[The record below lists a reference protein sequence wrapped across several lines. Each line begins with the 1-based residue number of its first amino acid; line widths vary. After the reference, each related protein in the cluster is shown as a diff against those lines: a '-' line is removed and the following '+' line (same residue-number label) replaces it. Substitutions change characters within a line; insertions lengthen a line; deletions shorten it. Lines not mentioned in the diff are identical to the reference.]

1 MSDLRIL
8 GISGSLRADSHN
20 SALLRA
26 AAKFAPEGVSVQLYQ
41 GLRDLPPYDQ
51 DSDTE
56 HVSAA
61 VAELRRQISEADG
74 VLIATPEYNYGVPGA
89 LKNAIDWASRPTPNS
104 SLKGKPVAI
113 MGAAPT
119 NFGGVRAQLS
129 LRQSFLWIDSLVVG
143 KPEVIVFRSHER
155 FDGEGNLVDESTR
168 ELIVGLLDALV
179 VKIRETAPVPVAA

>member
-26 AAKFAPEGVSVQLYQ
+26 AAKFAPAGVTIELYE
-41 GLRDLPPYDQ
+41 GLRDIPPYDQ
-51 DSDTE
+51 DFDTE
-56 HVSAA
+56 HPPAA
-61 VAELRRQISEADG
+61 VADLRRRISEADG

-89 LKNAIDWASRPTPNS
+89 LKNAIDWASRPAATS
-104 SLKGKPVAI
+104 SLKDKPVAI

-129 LRQSFLWIDSLVVG
+129 LRQTFLWIDARVVG

-155 FDGEGNLVDESTR
+155 FDEDGNLVDEGTR
-168 ELIVGLLDALV
+168 ELLLGLIEALV
-179 VKIRETAPVPVAA
+179 EKIGERTPLPVAA

>member
-1 MSDLRIL
+1 MSELRIL

-26 AAKFAPEGVSVQLYQ
+26 AAKFAPAGVSVELYQ

-51 DSDTE
+51 DFDTE
-56 HVSAA
+56 HPPAQVADLRARISA
-61 VAELRRQISEADG
+61 ADG

-89 LKNAIDWASRPTPNS
+89 LKNAIDWASRPAATS

-119 NFGGVRAQLS
+119 NFGGVRAQLA
-129 LRQSFLWIDSLVVG
+129 LRQSFLWIDAKVVG

-155 FDGEGNLVDESTR
+155 FDEGGNLVDEDTR
-168 ELIVGLLDALV
+168 DLLVGLLDALV
-179 VKIRETAPVPVAA
+179 ATIGENSPLPAAA

>member
-26 AAKFAPEGVSVQLYQ
+26 AAKFAPEGVSVELYQ

-51 DSDTE
+51 DFDTE
-56 HVSAA
+56 HPPAA

-89 LKNAIDWASRPTPNS
+89 LKNAIDWASRPAATS

-155 FDGEGNLVDESTR
+155 FDGEGNLVDEGTR

-179 VKIRETAPVPVAA
+179 ATILQSAPVPAAA